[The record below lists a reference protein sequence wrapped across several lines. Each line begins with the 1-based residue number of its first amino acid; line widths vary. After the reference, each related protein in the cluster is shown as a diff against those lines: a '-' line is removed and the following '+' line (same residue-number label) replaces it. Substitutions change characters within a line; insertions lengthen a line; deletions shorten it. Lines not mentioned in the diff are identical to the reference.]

1 MTAAEIWAKFGGL
14 IDSNEGVLL
23 VDLHKIDDERASRPL
38 KNIRFPYQVM
48 RNDRDQTL
56 PTQFRSLKNARK
68 YFSGEMDY
76 NEMNALIKN
85 KRARHIYGPA
95 R

>member
-14 IDSNEGVLL
+14 IDSNESILL
-23 VDLHKIDDERASRPL
+23 VDLHKIDDERASRPI

-68 YFSGEMDY
+68 FFSGKMEF
-76 NEMNALIKN
+76 NELKALLKSG
-85 KRARHIYGPA
+85 RARNIYGPA

>member
-14 IDSNEGVLL
+14 IDSNDSVLL

-68 YFSGEMDY
+68 FFSGEMDY
-76 NEMNALIKN
+76 NELKRLLNTG
-85 KRARHIYGPA
+85 RARSIYGPA
-95 R
+95 N